1 MFIRQLVI
9 DLGHIKVKF
18 IPTEDQPADVVTK
31 SMGGAKFF
39 KFRSII
45 FDHRSLHPFEGDA
58 LWYATYGTD
67 YNPLMKKPD
76 PTTQRND
83 NSEDSTEAT
92 NQTAEV
98 TTTDNHYHSID

>member
-1 MFIRQLVI
+1 MFIRQLI

-18 IPTEDQPADVVTK
+18 IPTEDQPADVLTK
-31 SMGGAKFF
+31 SMGGEKFF

-67 YNPLMKKPD
+67 YNPLIKKPD
-76 PTTQRND
+76 PTLQRND
-83 NSEDSTEAT
+83 DSDDSKEVT

-98 TTTDNHYHSID
+98 TTTDSHYYSID